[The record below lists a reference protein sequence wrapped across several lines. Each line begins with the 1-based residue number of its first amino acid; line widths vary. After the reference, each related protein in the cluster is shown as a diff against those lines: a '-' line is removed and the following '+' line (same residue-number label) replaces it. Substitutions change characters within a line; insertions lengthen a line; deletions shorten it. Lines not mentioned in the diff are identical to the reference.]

1 MSESNTYILKIGEK
15 EKVSPAFI
23 NSSETIIYAG
33 MINDTTY
40 SVVVT
45 RTLGNN
51 SFAYNLY
58 LPKDIREF
66 ATLKGRVQVEYVS
79 NEEIRFTYNES

>member
-1 MSESNTYILKIGEK
+1 MSANNTYALKIGEK
-15 EKVSPAFI
+15 EKVSPAFF
-23 NSSETIIYAG
+23 NSSESIVFAG
-33 MINDTTY
+33 MINDATY

-58 LPKDIREF
+58 LPKDKKEF
-66 ATLKGRVQVEYVS
+66 ATLKGRVLVEYVS
-79 NEEIRFTYNES
+79 TEELRFSYKES

>member
-1 MSESNTYILKIGEK
+1 MSENNTYTLKVGEK
-15 EKVSPAFI
+15 EKVSPAFF
-23 NSSETIIYAG
+23 NSSELMIYAG
-33 MINDTTY
+33 MINDATY

-58 LPKDIREF
+58 LPKDKREF
-66 ATLKGRVQVEYVS
+66 STLKGRVQVEYVS
-79 NEEIRFTYNES
+79 TEEIRFTYKES